1 MDNLALDAEL
11 TKLMDQIPSFYKA
24 FRADNTVRQHSYAFN
39 SFCKWCF
46 SHNIVNILPFSDVYV
61 AMYLMHLAILIVK
74 RPIDLR
80 AHSFIDITRSDL
92 QGSATPA
99 SLCVH
104 HIS

>member
-1 MDNLALDAEL
+1 MRHMYAILKCVKSALALPYIATIFLIISGVID
-11 TKLMDQIPSFYKA
+11 SF
-24 FRADNTVRQHSYAFN
+24 
-39 SFCKWCF
+39 
-46 SHNIVNILPFSDVYV
+46 
-61 AMYLMHLAILIVK
+61 LIVK

-99 SLCVH
+99 SLCVQ